1 MVGQLRSQ
9 RLLAVFSSGA
19 FSVEGETSS
28 PIATFSSSMAMTAGD
43 LKSNGEGEEKRGK
56 QRKQR
61 KQGKERER
69 EKEERESREAGTRLS
84 IRKGLACD

>member
-1 MVGQLRSQ
+1 
-9 RLLAVFSSGA
+9 
-19 FSVEGETSS
+19 
-28 PIATFSSSMAMTAGD
+28 MAMTAGD